1 MRAGDR
7 RGGGVMPMRRL
18 ALSLAL
24 ALGAGTAWAA
34 APAHAEV
41 AEPLAAMDALVR
53 RGDETPQSAID
64 AINEL
69 SAKGLAATP
78 LLRRVALAS
87 IGVIEARNGLN
98 ADAMQQVAAL
108 TALGPSD
115 RLAGAAAHVVRAEIE
130 VNGGHGEASY
140 EQARAALAVY
150 GELCA
155 PAAQPALDCDYR
167 EWWRALDLAQRGAA
181 DQGNT
186 VVASAFAQTMI
197 EVARRG
203 KDSPR
208 EAISLG
214 IAAVQAEGNA
224 DATGANRMMAQAQ
237 HIARADGSPWVQ
249 VRVAVLDGLLH
260 FKRQQPE
267 VQQRD
272 YAAALVIANAAGLKR
287 HAMLLRANLSDA
299 YIHEGRPA
307 DALAAI
313 KLALPV
319 ARQHRDFRTER
330 LLLHNATLA
339 KLALGRVAEAKAEMA
354 DVLELWK
361 KNTGPGQRQEALRE
375 FGDALARAGDTAG
388 AIDLFHQED
397 ALSKEIRAAN
407 KAAAEAELRG
417 RYDQAAQK
425 RRIELLER
433 DNELKSAELGNQSLV
448 RRLWMFGGAALVLL
462 GVLAVMMYRRMREL
476 NCTLVRHEA
485 LLRAHSER
493 DALTGLANRR
503 QFREVMRARGGERA
517 FKGALLMVDV
527 DHFKRVNDR
536 HGHAAGD
543 RVLVE
548 VARRLGEAMRGDD
561 LVARW
566 GGEEFLV
573 FAPNVQGAELDQL
586 AERVRLAMNQ
596 APVVLDNGSAIE
608 TTVSIGYASFP
619 LPASHVPVTW
629 EQAVNLADLSLY
641 TAKNQGRNCA
651 VGIVRT
657 TAATCEALREVESD
671 IAQARR
677 DGRVTLHVTSQNPA
691 ADSGQSAAGPATVA
705 ERPGAAVASLRPSLD
720 PT

>member
-1 MRAGDR
+1 MRA
-7 RGGGVMPMRRL
+7 RGLVMV
-18 ALSLAL
+18 LAL
-24 ALGAGTAWAA
+24 ALGAGAA
-34 APAHAEV
+34 CAAHADAPE
-41 AEPLAAMDALVR
+41 LAALDNLVR
-53 RGDETPQSAID
+53 RGDETPPSAIE
-64 AINEL
+64 AVEAL
-69 SAKGLAATP
+69 AAKGPASP
-78 LLRRVALAS
+78 LLRRMSIAS
-87 IGVIEARNGLN
+87 IGIIDARNGLN
-98 ADAMQQVAAL
+98 AEAMQQVAAL

-115 RLAGAAAHVVRAEIE
+115 PLAGAAAHLVRAEIE
-130 VNGGHGEASY
+130 ITGGHGEASY
-140 EQARAALAVY
+140 QQARAALAAY
-150 GELCA
+150 DTLCA
-155 PAAQPALDCDYR
+155 PAARPAGDCDYR

-181 DQGNT
+181 EQGNT
-186 VVASAFAQTMI
+186 VVAGAYAQTMI

-203 KDSPR
+203 NDAAR

-214 IAAVQAEGNA
+214 VAAVQAEGNA
-224 DATGANRMMAQAQ
+224 DAAGANRLMAQA
-237 HIARADGSPWVQ
+237 HRVLRGDGSPWAA
-249 VRVAVLDGLLH
+249 VRLAALDGLLH

-272 YAAALVIANAAGLKR
+272 YEAALVIANAAGLKR
-287 HAMLLRANLSDA
+287 NAMLLRANLSDA

-313 KLALPV
+313 ALALPA
-319 ARQHRDFRTER
+319 ARQHRDVRTER
-330 LLLHNATLA
+330 LLLHNATIA
-339 KLALGRVAEAKAEMA
+339 KLALGRVAEAKTEMA
-354 DVLELWK
+354 HVLELWK
-361 KNTGPGQRQEALRE
+361 KDTGPGQRQEALRE
-375 FGDALARAGDTAG
+375 FGDALARAGDSAG
-388 AIDLFHQED
+388 AIELFHQED

-417 RYDQAAQK
+417 RYDQDAQK
-425 RRIELLER
+425 RRIELLGR
-433 DNELKSAELGNQSLV
+433 DNQLKSAELANQTLT
-448 RRLWMFGGAALVLL
+448 RRLWMLGGAALVLL
-462 GVLAVMMYRRMREL
+462 AVLALMMYRRMREL
-476 NCTLVRHEA
+476 NSTLVRHEA
-485 LLRAHSER
+485 MLRAHSER

-503 QFREVMRARGGERA
+503 QFREVMRVRGGERA

-548 VARRLGEAMRGDD
+548 VARRLGAAMRGKD

-573 FAPNVQGAELDQL
+573 FAPNVDGAELDQL

-596 APVVLDNGSAIE
+596 APVVLDNGMAIE
-608 TTVSIGYASFP
+608 TTVSIGYAAFP

-657 TAATCEALREVESD
+657 TAGTSEALREVEAD

-677 DGRVTLHVTSQNPA
+677 DGRVTLRVSPDRSPAPA
-691 ADSGQSAAGPATVA
+691 AATA
-705 ERPGAAVASLRPSLD
+705 P
-720 PT
+720 

>member
-1 MRAGDR
+1 MRAR
-7 RGGGVMPMRRL
+7 HLVL
-18 ALSLAL
+18 ALVLAL
-24 ALGAGTAWAA
+24 NLGVAGAAGPAHIGAG
-34 APAHAEV
+34 ELV
-41 AEPLAAMDALVR
+41 DAMDNLVR
-53 RGDETPQSAID
+53 RGDETPLSAID
-64 AINEL
+64 AIGKL
-69 SAKGLAATP
+69 SAKDLAASP
-78 LLRRVALAS
+78 LLRRTAITS
-87 IGVIEARNGLN
+87 IGIIEARNGLN
-98 ADAMQQVAAL
+98 AEAMQQVAAL
-108 TALGPSD
+108 DALGKSD
-115 RLAGAAAHVVRAEIE
+115 PLAAADAHLVRAEIE
-130 VNGGHGEASY
+130 INAGHGEASY
-140 EQARAALAVY
+140 QQARAALASY
-150 GELCA
+150 DQLCA
-155 PAAQPALDCDYR
+155 ASAKQAAACDYR

-186 VVASAFAQTMI
+186 VVAGAYAQTMI
-197 EVARRG
+197 DVARTG
-203 KDSPR
+203 GDLPR
-208 EAISLG
+208 QAISLG

-224 DATGANRMMAQAQ
+224 DSAAANHLMNQAQ
-237 HIARADGSPWVQ
+237 RIVHADGSAWVQ

-260 FKRQQPE
+260 FRRQQPA
-267 VQQRD
+267 VQERD
-272 YAAALVIANAAGLKR
+272 YEGALVVASAAGLKR
-287 HAMLLRANLSDA
+287 QAMLLRANLSDA

-313 KLALPV
+313 SLALPV

-339 KLALGRVAEAKAEMA
+339 KLALGRVGEAKAEMA
-354 DVLELWK
+354 HVLELWR

-397 ALSKEIRAAN
+397 ALSKEIMAAN

-417 RYDQAAQK
+417 RYDQESQK
-425 RRIELLER
+425 RRIELLGR
-433 DNELKSAELGNQSLV
+433 DNQLKSAELDNQSLT

-462 GVLAVMMYRRMREL
+462 GVLALMMYRRMREL
-476 NCTLVRHEA
+476 NRTLVKHEA
-485 LLRAHSER
+485 MLRAHSER

-503 QFREVMRARGGERA
+503 QFREVMRVRGGEQA

-536 HGHAAGD
+536 YGHAAGD

-548 VARRLGEAMRGDD
+548 VARRLSAAMRGDD

-566 GGEEFLV
+566 GGEEFLAFV
-573 FAPNVQGAELDQL
+573 PDVHGAELDQL
-586 AERVRLAMNQ
+586 AERVRQTMNQ
-596 APVVLDNGSAIE
+596 APVVLENGIAIE
-608 TTVSIGYASFP
+608 TTVSIGYAAFP

-657 TAATCEALREVESD
+657 SAVTSEALREVESD

-677 DGRVTLHVTSQNPA
+677 DGRVTLHVSPPPA
-691 ADSGQSAAGPATVA
+691 PAREAWTDGPIPPSAT
-705 ERPGAAVASLRPSLD
+705 AAA
-720 PT
+720 